1 MFLVLANCM
10 QTIDHITTKKRWTTR
25 LLALVGLTNEPVIK
39 VYHGYGQADS
49 LVIYGHVLKMSPLPR
64 SRYNQTFLG
73 NIASLL
79 RLFMVTPWPSAKL
92 QTEWNGQQLF
102 TEADKDGFFKFE
114 WKDKPPLEQGWHE
127 LTVRLKEEAAHIE
140 GKGSLYI
147 PYPTQYGFI
156 SDVDD
161 TFLVS
166 HSANLRRRLYVLFTR
181 NARSRKP
188 FDGVVK
194 HYQLLALAN
203 TTPDAPNPFFYVSSS
218 EWNLYDFLI
227 EFSKVNGLPR
237 GVFLLN
243 VLKQFSQLLKTG
255 QNNHNGKFTRIVRIM
270 QSYPKQRFVL
280 LGDSSQHDPYI
291 YESIVKHF
299 PKQVHAVYIRDVY
312 KRNHQKVTEVLQKIQ
327 DAGVACCF
335 FQHSADAIL
344 HSKKINLIG
353 QHQLPEE
360 PKPVDEL
367 LENSE
372 VGANGT
378 GF

>member
-1 MFLVLANCM
+1 M
-10 QTIDHITTKKRWTTR
+10 QTTDQTTNKRKWTTR
-25 LLALVGLTNEPVIK
+25 LLNLVGLTNEPVIK
-39 VYHGYGQADS
+39 VYRGYGHVNS
-49 LVIYGHVLKMSPLPR
+49 LVIYGHALKFSPLPR
-64 SRYNQTFLG
+64 SRYTQTFLG
-73 NIASLL
+73 NMASLL
-79 RLFMVTPWPSAKL
+79 RLFMVKPWPKAKL
-92 QTEWNGQQLF
+92 QTVWNGQQLF
-102 TEADKDGFFKFE
+102 TEADANGFFKFE
-114 WKDKPPLEQGWHE
+114 WKDERPLEQGWHE
-127 LTVRLKEEAAHIE
+127 LTVRLIGDGKEHIE
-140 GKGSLYI
+140 GKGSLYV
-147 PYPTQYGFI
+147 PFPTQYGFI

-166 HSANLRRRLYVLFTR
+166 HSALLRKRLYVLFAR

-188 FDGVVK
+188 FEGVVK

-227 EFSKVNGLPR
+227 EFSNVNGLPR

-243 VLKQFSQLLKTG
+243 VLKQFGQLLKTG

-270 QSYPKQRFVL
+270 EGYPNQRFVL
-280 LGDSSQHDPYI
+280 LGDSSQHDPFI

-312 KRNHQKVTEVLQKIQ
+312 KRNYDKVKEVLQKIE

-335 FQHSADAIL
+335 FRNSSDAIL

-353 QHQLPEE
+353 QHQLPQE
-360 PKPVDEL
+360 PKPFVES
-367 LENSE
+367 LEE
-372 VGANGT
+372 PVVAANGT